1 MKNPDYLNTD
11 LTLTS
16 SEMKWLGD
24 EIFSLVIDHFEKLHG
39 KEVLNIAAVDELRD
53 ALLRDMPSEG
63 RGLSEVVSQIRTM
76 LLGNLS
82 HGDHPRFFAFV
93 PGPSC

>member
-24 EIFSLVIDHFEKLHG
+24 EIFTLVIDHFEKLHG

-53 ALLRDMPSEG
+53 ALLRID
-63 RGLSEVVSQIRTM
+63 R
-76 LLGNLS
+76 
-82 HGDHPRFFAFV
+82 
-93 PGPSC
+93 